1 MLPCLRQRSVTR
13 VIGSQGVRGYR
24 WVKPK
29 DFFVLYVERSAPER
43 ARKEGVDHANAQRQS
58 ISRSAARAKI
68 RSGTIERLVSELV
81 LQPGCESQT
90 SEAADMGRQWNGLL
104 FSTRMENR
112 VEEKAG

>member
-1 MLPCLRQRSVTR
+1 MPCLRQRSVTR

-29 DFFVLYVERSAPER
+29 DFFVLYVERSAPKR

-58 ISRSAARAKI
+58 ISRSAARAKV
-68 RSGTIERLVSELV
+68 RSGTIERLVSELA
-81 LQPGCESQT
+81 LQPGCESRT